1 MADGSIKP
9 FGNEGG
15 GAVPS
20 WVPRAALHYLAHT
33 ESGTSIRAIAREAG
47 CHASTILRQIRA
59 CETRRD
65 DLLFDHALR
74 RLGQRVAAPPTG
86 SSKKENLMIAYSKS
100 PAQPQKAPLTE
111 QRLSVEALRVLR
123 RLSETGAL
131 LAVAQNMQKA
141 IVVRDAG
148 SPAEVRT
155 AVVDNEIAEAM
166 ALKQWITC
174 DTPGRVSRY
183 QITREGRLALNKMMA
198 EAENRASGFAE
209 ASANFQGA
217 PIIATPDHDEK
228 SGKRKRIRYG
238 SAETPIAA
246 LARRKDKD
254 GRRFLS
260 QDLVRAGERLRED
273 FELTGLDKLDCRTV
287 ESLTDSLVTVPR
299 QAEGSQSAAYKR
311 VINALRDLGP
321 GLGDVAL
328 NCCCHLEGLEK
339 AEKRMGWSARSGKIV
354 LRIAL
359 QRLKRH
365 YDSAGDHAGL
375 MG

>member
-1 MADGSIKP
+1 MANGSIQP

-20 WVPRAALHYLAHT
+20 WVPRAALHYLTHIETGA
-33 ESGTSIRAIAREAG
+33 SIRAIAREAG

-59 CETRRD
+59 CETKRD

-74 RLGQRVAAPPTG
+74 RLGQRVAAPRTG
-86 SSKKENLMIAYSKS
+86 SSKKESLMIACTRK
-100 PAQPQKAPLTE
+100 PDHQQKAPLSE
-111 QRLSVEALRVLR
+111 ERLSAESLRILR
-123 RLSETGAL
+123 RLSEPGAL
-131 LAVAQNMQKA
+131 LAVAQDMKKA
-141 IVVRDAG
+141 IVIRDAG
-148 SPAEVRT
+148 TDEEART
-155 AVVDNEIAEAM
+155 AVVDTEIAEVM
-166 ALKQWITC
+166 ALKQWISC

-183 QITREGRLALNKMMA
+183 QITREGRLALNRMMA
-198 EAENRASGFAE
+198 GAENRASGFAE
-209 ASANFQGA
+209 ARAQFQGKTLVE
-217 PIIATPDHDEK
+217 PQDEPEQRAV
-228 SGKRKRIRYG
+228 RKRVRYS

-260 QDLVRAGERLRED
+260 QDLVRSGERLRED
-273 FELTGLDKLDCRTV
+273 FELAGLNTLTCRTV
-287 ESLTDSLVTVPR
+287 DSFIK
-299 QAEGSQSAAYKR
+299 SQSNLPQPSDRSQLAARER
-311 VINALRDLGP
+311 VLIALRELGP

-365 YDSAGDHAGL
+365 YESTGEQSGL

>member
-1 MADGSIKP
+1 MANGSIKP

-33 ESGTSIRAIAREAG
+33 ESGESIRAIAREAG

-74 RLGQRVAAPPTG
+74 RLGQRVAAPATG
-86 SSKKENLMIAYSKS
+86 SSKKESLMIAYTKK
-100 PAQPQKAPLTE
+100 PGHPQKAPLTE
-111 QRLSVEALRVLR
+111 ERLSAESLRILR
-123 RLSETGAL
+123 RLSEPGAL
-131 LAVAQNMQKA
+131 LAVAQNMKKA
-141 IVVRDAG
+141 IVIRDAG
-148 SPAEVRT
+148 TDDEVRT

-166 ALKQWITC
+166 ALNQWISC

-183 QITREGRLALNKMMA
+183 QITREGRMALNKMMA
-198 EAENRASGFAE
+198 VAENRASGFAE
-209 ASANFQGA
+209 TRAQFQGKPLFGA
-217 PIIATPDHDEK
+217 LEVPEP
-228 SGKRKRIRYG
+228 SGTRKRIRY
-238 SAETPIAA
+238 SSTETPIAA

-254 GRRFLS
+254 GRPFLL
-260 QDLVRAGERLRED
+260 QELVRAGERLRED
-273 FELTGLDKLDCRTV
+273 FELAGLNTLNCRTV
-287 ESLTDSLVTVPR
+287 DSFIKSQSHLP
-299 QAEGSQSAAYKR
+299 QAADRSQSAAHER
-311 VINALRDLGP
+311 VLIALRELGP

-339 AEKRMGWSARSGKIV
+339 AEKRMGWSARSAKIV

-365 YDSAGDHAGL
+365 YDNAGEQAGL

>member
-1 MADGSIKP
+1 MANGSIKP

-33 ESGTSIRAIAREAG
+33 ESGASIRAIAREAG

-74 RLGQRVAAPPTG
+74 RLGQRVAAPATG
-86 SSKKENLMIAYSKS
+86 SSTKESPMIACSKK
-100 PAQPQKAPLTE
+100 PDHQQKAPLTE
-111 QRLSVEALRVLR
+111 ERLSAESLRILR
-123 RLSETGAL
+123 RLSEPGAL
-131 LAVAQNMQKA
+131 LAVAQSMKKA
-141 IVVRDAG
+141 IVIRDAG
-148 SPAEVRT
+148 TDKEVRT
-155 AVVDNEIAEAM
+155 AVVDTEIAEAM
-166 ALKQWITC
+166 ALKQWISC

-183 QITREGRLALNKMMA
+183 QITREGRLAVNSMMA
-198 EAENRASGFAE
+198 GMENRASGFAE
-209 ASANFQGA
+209 ARAQFQGK
-217 PIIATPDHDEK
+217 PIFEPREASEQGGT
-228 SGKRKRIRYG
+228 RKRIRYS

-254 GRRFLS
+254 GRPFLS
-260 QDLVRAGERLRED
+260 QELVRAGERLRED
-273 FELTGLDKLDCRTV
+273 YELAGLNRLNCRTV
-287 ESLTDSLVTVPR
+287 DSFVKS
-299 QAEGSQSAAYKR
+299 QAHLPQAVDRSQSAARER
-311 VINALRDLGP
+311 VLIALRELGP

-359 QRLKRH
+359 QRLKRQ
-365 YDSAGDHAGL
+365 YESAGEQAGL

>member
-1 MADGSIKP
+1 MANGSIKP

-33 ESGTSIRAIAREAG
+33 ESGASIRAIAREAG

-74 RLGQRVAAPPTG
+74 RLGQRVAAPATG
-86 SSKKENLMIAYSKS
+86 SSTKESPMIACSKK
-100 PAQPQKAPLTE
+100 PDHQQKAPLTE
-111 QRLSVEALRVLR
+111 ERLSAESLRILR
-123 RLSETGAL
+123 RLSEPGAL
-131 LAVAQNMQKA
+131 LAVAQSMKKA
-141 IVVRDAG
+141 IVIRDAG
-148 SPAEVRT
+148 TDKEVRT
-155 AVVDNEIAEAM
+155 AVVDTEIAEAM
-166 ALKQWITC
+166 ALKQWISC

-183 QITREGRLALNKMMA
+183 QITREGRLALNSMMA
-198 EAENRASGFAE
+198 GMENRGSGFAE
-209 ASANFQGA
+209 ARAQFQGKPFFEPREA
-217 PIIATPDHDEK
+217 SEQ
-228 SGKRKRIRYG
+228 SGTRKRIRYS

-254 GRRFLS
+254 GRPFLS
-260 QDLVRAGERLRED
+260 QELVRAGERLRED
-273 FELTGLDKLDCRTV
+273 YELAGLNRLNCRTV
-287 ESLTDSLVTVPR
+287 DSFVKS
-299 QAEGSQSAAYKR
+299 QAHLPQAVDRSQSAARER
-311 VINALRDLGP
+311 VLIALRELGP

-359 QRLKRH
+359 QRLKRQ
-365 YDSAGDHAGL
+365 YESAGEQAGL